1 MKENMSFREMLG
13 QRLFISVEGT
23 EITDELRMLI
33 TEYKC
38 GNIVLFQPNIVSFE
52 QTKRLCR
59 EIQEL
64 VTRELGESALIAI
77 DQEGGGVTRL
87 SEDFVNVPGAMALA
101 ATGDGQAVY
110 DASAVTAHEL
120 RAAGV
125 NFNFAPVA
133 DISCDPD
140 NPVIGVRSFGETPE
154 AVSRY
159 AVRAYQGFEDGHIAS
174 SAKHFPGHGDTHT
187 DSHLSLPSIDKT
199 LEELESFE
207 FRPFEALIRAGCP
220 AVMTAHIVYPQIE
233 KKMIPATM
241 SRLFLTDILRGRMG
255 FDGLILT
262 DSLEMNAIRRVYGAG
277 RGAVAAIQAGCD
289 MLLTGKGAEIIIEE
303 INAVE
308 AAAARG
314 EIDMD
319 EMAASLRRIEACK
332 RRYCLPP
339 EGEAGCAAARTLSDG
354 LRRRS
359 MTLVSGK
366 IPALGKSP
374 LFVGPEDYRL
384 ALVSNEVGLE
394 ESFPQFMAGHLGGRE
409 ITTGNS
415 ISDTLIAEA
424 AEAAR
429 GASCVVA
436 SLYNAHVFR
445 DQLRLF
451 DAVRHAAEES
461 GVPVVAVCLRN
472 PTDLEYAEGCA
483 ARIEAWDYSR
493 ASLEITAELLSGE
506 LVPTGCLPVTLRSRA

>member
-154 AVSRY
+154 AVSCY

-220 AVMTAHIVYPQIE
+220 
-233 KKMIPATM
+233 
-241 SRLFLTDILRGRMG
+241 
-255 FDGLILT
+255 
-262 DSLEMNAIRRVYGAG
+262 
-277 RGAVAAIQAGCD
+277 
-289 MLLTGKGAEIIIEE
+289 
-303 INAVE
+303 
-308 AAAARG
+308 
-314 EIDMD
+314 
-319 EMAASLRRIEACK
+319 
-332 RRYCLPP
+332 
-339 EGEAGCAAARTLSDG
+339 
-354 LRRRS
+354 RS
-359 MTLVSGK
+359 
-366 IPALGKSP
+366 
-374 LFVGPEDYRL
+374 
-384 ALVSNEVGLE
+384 
-394 ESFPQFMAGHLGGRE
+394 
-409 ITTGNS
+409 
-415 ISDTLIAEA
+415 
-424 AEAAR
+424 
-429 GASCVVA
+429 
-436 SLYNAHVFR
+436 
-445 DQLRLF
+445 
-451 DAVRHAAEES
+451 
-461 GVPVVAVCLRN
+461 
-472 PTDLEYAEGCA
+472 
-483 ARIEAWDYSR
+483 
-493 ASLEITAELLSGE
+493 
-506 LVPTGCLPVTLRSRA
+506 